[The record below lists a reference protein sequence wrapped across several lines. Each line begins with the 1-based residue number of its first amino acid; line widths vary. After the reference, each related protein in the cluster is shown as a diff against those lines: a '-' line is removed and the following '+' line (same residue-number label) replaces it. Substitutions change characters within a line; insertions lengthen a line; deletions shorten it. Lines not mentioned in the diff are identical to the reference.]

1 MSSGTDN
8 VVEGC
13 RVIHILGVSCRI
25 RFSFRELHVAFSQC
39 LLMVVIRCHTCPSCT
54 MTMSCM
60 MRQGVSMYTSLDRF
74 RIKPGKEDLAREW
87 FRYLNDHLAEAN
99 ATMPAE
105 GAHIESWFLHEESDG
120 LYGYVYVIYDDNDK
134 AVEVCKESENPL
146 DIKHNEYMNACI
158 DYHDYAEMKPAV
170 ALGDYSVFRR

>member
-1 MSSGTDN
+1 
-8 VVEGC
+8 
-13 RVIHILGVSCRI
+13 
-25 RFSFRELHVAFSQC
+25 
-39 LLMVVIRCHTCPSCT
+39 

-134 AVEVCKESENPL
+134 AVECS
-146 DIKHNEYMNACI
+146 
-158 DYHDYAEMKPAV
+158 
-170 ALGDYSVFRR
+170 RRVRIRWTSSTTST

>member
-1 MSSGTDN
+1 M
-8 VVEGC
+8 
-13 RVIHILGVSCRI
+13 
-25 RFSFRELHVAFSQC
+25 
-39 LLMVVIRCHTCPSCT
+39 
-54 MTMSCM
+54 
-60 MRQGVSMYTSLDRF
+60 SMYTSLDRF

-134 AVEVCKESENPL
+134 AVEVSQESENPL

>member
-1 MSSGTDN
+1 M
-8 VVEGC
+8 
-13 RVIHILGVSCRI
+13 
-25 RFSFRELHVAFSQC
+25 
-39 LLMVVIRCHTCPSCT
+39 
-54 MTMSCM
+54 
-60 MRQGVSMYTSLDRF
+60 SMYTSLDRF

-134 AVEVCKESENPL
+134 AVEVFKESENPL

-170 ALGDYSVFRR
+170 CVLFPAIMRDNVRIMAFRGRCTRGIALGSETHGASSSASPPGRKNHMY

>member
-1 MSSGTDN
+1 M
-8 VVEGC
+8 
-13 RVIHILGVSCRI
+13 
-25 RFSFRELHVAFSQC
+25 
-39 LLMVVIRCHTCPSCT
+39 
-54 MTMSCM
+54 
-60 MRQGVSMYTSLDRF
+60 SMYTSLDRF

-134 AVEVCKESENPL
+134 AVEVFKESENPL

-170 ALGDYSVFRR
+170 APTPASASRSATTASSKQACTSPPVPRSPSGTRPKPPPANRWTSSRAPI

>member
-1 MSSGTDN
+1 MAIYATETLFVQRNGQCGRRLPSYP
-8 VVEGC
+8 
-13 RVIHILGVSCRI
+13 HFGVSW
-25 RFSFRELHVAFSQC
+25 
-39 LLMVVIRCHTCPSCT
+39 P
-54 MTMSCM
+54 TMSCM

-134 AVEVCKESENPL
+134 AVEVFKESENPL

>member
-1 MSSGTDN
+1 
-8 VVEGC
+8 
-13 RVIHILGVSCRI
+13 
-25 RFSFRELHVAFSQC
+25 
-39 LLMVVIRCHTCPSCT
+39 

-134 AVEVCKESENPL
+134 AVEVFKESENPL

-158 DYHDYAEMKPAV
+158 DYHNYAEMKPAV